1 MSYHNTTTPAIARQS
16 ITNAQGQTAPAGYHY
31 MPDGSLMSD
40 ANHASL
46 YGGKTIKGFSL
57 DTSDIKQAGEKRAFT
72 VLGDTGAVFSLQI
85 KEGVNYYNFQTGLFQ
100 INETK
105 LIDVSIVGNSYK
117 GNISFPNAV
126 ATDTVNGAVTSGVK
140 VVMDTAV
147 ASTMEVG
154 DKVTG
159 NAALNAANVTVAALN
174 PDGDNANE
182 FSLSQAIAI
191 SDGVTLS
198 FAGAHQYDVY
208 LFAESNFGTSH
219 AEYVEV
225 RSSDGAIDINSSTGS
240 NANLVQK
247 VIYQTLD
254 VTIIIGGYS
263 PNGLVTGTFANTAI
277 TTSRNKSS
285 AKIPFSF
292 TVTST
297 ATKTLTSN
305 KQPSSDDI
313 MAFVE
318 PTIGATPIN
327 IPGEDIYPAVTNTD
341 TVNGAVGSGVKYVMD
356 TNVADKMV
364 VGDKI
369 TTAVTT
375 DTIDGAVHASS
386 GSKIVMDNNVA
397 VKMNVGDAITGNIE
411 LDALSAVGT
420 PFTVRELN
428 PDSDNV
434 KEFSIQGGGSTEVKI
449 LDGTTLT
456 FSSVL
461 NRETI
466 TVSVLNPDTD
476 NVKEFSSS
484 AAFAIIDGTTLSFS
498 NQRNY
503 RWPIS
508 STTFDVSKITAG
520 MKQVKGIYFASQPT
534 VREYL
539 TQVTALEGEVGE
551 YKIDTVKIPAVD
563 THGIKPIFARDATT
577 KVVTTTVGTSADPI
591 NITFD
596 EQALLSFGGITSK
609 IFSYGESEINRLT
622 GYDVEF
628 SDLAIA
634 LTDFTTTTTT
644 APSAATTFSVTSAVG
659 IADDISTVSGIGIDS
674 SAVNPTVTTITN
686 LAGTAY
692 TTGSTGYPAAILTV
706 SAAQTLE
713 SGATLTFPGA
723 SNIATITGYIKVNS
737 AGNNDVTLRMDVEKI
752 LTMH

>member
-1 MSYHNTTTPAIARQS
+1 MSYHNTTTPAMARQS
-16 ITNAQGQTAPAGYHY
+16 TTNVQGQTAPAGYHY

-46 YGGKTIKGFSL
+46 YGGKTIKSFNL
-57 DTSDIKQAGEKRAFT
+57 DTNDVKQAGETRAFT

-254 VTIIIGGYS
+254 VTITIGGYS
-263 PNGLVTGTFANTAI
+263 PNDLVTGTFASTAI

-285 AKIPFSF
+285 SKIPFSF
-292 TVTST
+292 TITST
-297 ATKTLTSN
+297 ATKTLTSK
-305 KQPSSDDI
+305 KQPSGDDI
-313 MAFVE
+313 MAFVS
-318 PTIGATPIN
+318 PTIGATPVN
-327 IPGEDIYPAVTNTD
+327 IPGEDIYPAITAADKV
-341 TVNGAVGSGVKYVMD
+341 VNGAVSGSPAVTMD
-356 TNVADKMV
+356 DDFTGLWAI
-364 VGDKI
+364 GDRI
-369 TTAVTT
+369 TGNAALDARTQETAVTV
-375 DTIDGAVHASS
+375 IA
-386 GSKIVMDNNVA
+386 I
-397 VKMNVGDAITGNIE
+397 NVGSNAK
-411 LDALSAVGT
+411 V
-420 PFTVRELN
+420 FTM
-428 PDSDNV
+428 S
-434 KEFSIQGGGSTEVKI
+434 
-449 LDGTTLT
+449 
-456 FSSVL
+456 
-461 NRETI
+461 ETI
-466 TVSVLNPDTD
+466 
-476 NVKEFSSS
+476 
-484 AAFAIIDGTTLSFS
+484 AIDDDETLSFS
-498 NQRNY
+498 NRRNY

-508 STTFDVSKITAG
+508 STTFDVSKITPG
-520 MKQVKGIYFASQPT
+520 MKQLKGNMFANNPT

-539 TQVTALEGEVGE
+539 TQLTALEGEVGE
-551 YKIDTVKIPAVD
+551 YKIDTVKIPAID

-596 EQALLSFGGITSK
+596 EQALLSFGGIT
-609 IFSYGESEINRLT
+609 FLYLG
-622 GYDVEF
+622 
-628 SDLAIA
+628 
-634 LTDFTTTTTT
+634 
-644 APSAATTFSVTSAVG
+644 
-659 IADDISTVSGIGIDS
+659 
-674 SAVNPTVTTITN
+674 
-686 LAGTAY
+686 
-692 TTGSTGYPAAILTV
+692 
-706 SAAQTLE
+706 
-713 SGATLTFPGA
+713 
-723 SNIATITGYIKVNS
+723 
-737 AGNNDVTLRMDVEKI
+737 
-752 LTMH
+752 